1 MDYDK
6 NILVTLARGTARGMK
21 LDPALVCAVIEQESN
36 WNCWAMRFEPM
47 FLAHYVKPALPEAPT
62 TGEIARATS
71 WGLMQIMGQVALEFG
86 FQGKFYTELCD
97 PGSGIFFGCRK
108 LAKCLE
114 SRGDVKAALLM
125 YNGGSNTVYADQVL
139 ARMVNYAAP
148 AAG

>member
-6 NILVTLARGTARGMK
+6 SILITLARGTARGMG
-21 LDPALVCAVIEQESN
+21 LDPILVCALIEQESN

-97 PGSGIFFGCRK
+97 PSSNIFFGCRK

-114 SRGDVKAALLM
+114 SRDSVKGALLM
-125 YNGGSNTVYADQVL
+125 WNGGGNPAYADQVL
-139 ARMVNYAAP
+139 ARMKNYQP
-148 AAG
+148 GV